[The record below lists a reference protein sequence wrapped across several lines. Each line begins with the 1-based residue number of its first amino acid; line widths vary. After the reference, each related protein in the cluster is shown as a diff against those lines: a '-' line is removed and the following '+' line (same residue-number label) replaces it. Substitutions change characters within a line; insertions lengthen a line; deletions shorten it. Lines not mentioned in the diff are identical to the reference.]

1 MRWGSF
7 DDVPKSGYPAAT
19 NNNENIDMVMNERKF
34 IKNQIINPNSTSRER
49 VRLFWTINLI

>member
-49 VRLFWTINLI
+49 VRLFWTINFI